1 MVNINRTLTIRN
13 TVLLNVV
20 QMTLQSCPPMMMMM
34 MMMMTMLALL
44 IKPYLYWY
52 EKLTAIELLM

>member
-20 QMTLQSCPPMMMMM
+20 QMTLQTCPPMM